1 MKTRWGLGLIA
12 SLVFVAAS
20 TGANP
25 VRAQACQTTC
35 QALRPT
41 CVLVDCSLQLPGI
54 CVGSNDPVVP
64 DCIIGT
70 AASETILGQGGDDCI
85 CGGAGND
92 NIDGG
97 LGDDFLIGESGDDTI
112 SGGVGDDTLFG
123 LSGADTLRGG
133 DGNDTLNGGTENDQ
147 LFGGDGADSLS
158 GDDGDDALNGEAGDI
173 LNRRR
178 DGRKRRGD
186 TANGGPGLDFINGGP
201 DNDTLS
207 GGDGP
212 DIINGD
218 DGDDTLN
225 GNADNDTLNGG
236 TGTNLLFGNSG
247 YDVCLNAA
255 NMDPS
260 CELFTHATLESFSAF
275 EDDKSAILRWV
286 TSSETGTLGFYLYRA
301 RDGEWEAAHEG
312 ILPAL
317 LSSPQGGVYDF
328 RDTAIDRGE
337 AQHYLLVEVD
347 ARGVQSTHGPFDV
360 EFGASGETMLD
371 RDAELRARGPPA
383 GCDRSKSQGGEH
395 RKAER
400 GGSRRALLRRRGN
413 RPLSSERG
421 RNRLL
426 ASDSPSPRF
435 STGSRPASFFSAKKA
450 RPSLGLLPPMARS
463 SSSLVRSG
471 RASTRPERI
480 YRLSLDTGTT
490 MAERAAA
497 PGALTDGL
505 TFEADLHLEENTIPG
520 VLIAADPDED
530 YWFWQLISAAPSLPA
545 SASVSFD
552 LESVVGG
559 GALRIDLHGISDEPH
574 AVEVRLNDTLIG
586 TIDFEGVVPHV
597 ATLPVPDS
605 ALNDGTNTLVIVSA
619 GSTKDMLYLDSAD
632 LRYARDY
639 QTSEPSLLFASEQD
653 ASLEVTGL
661 TGTDVQAFDV
671 SDPRLP
677 VKLDGAVST
686 PTGLQLATEA
696 GHAYFGLRSEE
707 ARVPSSIW
715 NDVPS
720 NLRDG
725 ANAADYLIITPA
737 SLLTQA
743 QDLADYRA
751 SDGFTARV
759 IELQDIYDEFAFGT
773 PDPRSIREFLGYAH
787 GNWAMAPEFVVLV
800 GKGSFDYRDSYG
812 LGGNLFPPIMAHT
825 LGGILSSDTK
835 YADFLGDDALP
846 DVALGRLPVTSAAEL
861 ESVIQQIVA
870 YEEAL
875 DSVRNEITLLADA
888 TDAEGNF
895 GMSSDSVIEVLP
907 SDWSASAVYRSE
919 LGDLESTRALL
930 FDEIRKGHPGS

>member
-1 MKTRWGLGLIA
+1 
-12 SLVFVAAS
+12 
-20 TGANP
+20 
-25 VRAQACQTTC
+25 
-35 QALRPT
+35 
-41 CVLVDCSLQLPGI
+41 
-54 CVGSNDPVVP
+54 
-64 DCIIGT
+64 
-70 AASETILGQGGDDCI
+70 
-85 CGGAGND
+85 
-92 NIDGG
+92 
-97 LGDDFLIGESGDDTI
+97 
-112 SGGVGDDTLFG
+112 
-123 LSGADTLRGG
+123 
-133 DGNDTLNGGTENDQ
+133 
-147 LFGGDGADSLS
+147 
-158 GDDGDDALNGEAGDI
+158 
-173 LNRRR
+173 
-178 DGRKRRGD
+178 
-186 TANGGPGLDFINGGP
+186 
-201 DNDTLS
+201 
-207 GGDGP
+207 
-212 DIINGD
+212 
-218 DGDDTLN
+218 
-225 GNADNDTLNGG
+225 
-236 TGTNLLFGNSG
+236 
-247 YDVCLNAA
+247 
-255 NMDPS
+255 
-260 CELFTHATLESFSAF
+260 
-275 EDDKSAILRWV
+275 
-286 TSSETGTLGFYLYRA
+286 
-301 RDGEWEAAHEG
+301 
-312 ILPAL
+312 
-317 LSSPQGGVYDF
+317 
-328 RDTAIDRGE
+328 
-337 AQHYLLVEVD
+337 
-347 ARGVQSTHGPFDV
+347 
-360 EFGASGETMLD
+360 
-371 RDAELRARGPPA
+371 
-383 GCDRSKSQGGEH
+383 
-395 RKAER
+395 
-400 GGSRRALLRRRGN
+400 
-413 RPLSSERG
+413 
-421 RNRLL
+421 
-426 ASDSPSPRF
+426 
-435 STGSRPASFFSAKKA
+435 
-450 RPSLGLLPPMARS
+450 
-463 SSSLVRSG
+463 
-471 RASTRPERI
+471 
-480 YRLSLDTGTT
+480 

-497 PGALTDGL
+497 PGALIDGL

-930 FDEIRKGHPGS
+930 FDEIRKGPRVLNYLGHAGITALGRAETLFSVDDLETMTIDGTQPIFADMTCVASRFAVPGLVSLDEAMLIDDQGAIAVWGPSGISINEQATLLARELMTKLSSGEHTRLGPLINDVLPTVADLEFGRDMIEIYHLFGDPALRIAKSDGSGGTGGAGGSAGSAGSAGNAGTGGTAGSGVDRGLTTAGCAVAASKRAPAGMLLALLGLSAFALRRRRRADSHR